1 MILDHAGVTPN
12 PARDKLT
19 VRMPREERKHIAT
32 PTASHVEA
40 AVHLLP
46 SRYRL
51 PALVLDATGM
61 RVGELEA
68 LACGDVDEPRVRWR
82 VSQAVAKTG
91 RARRVP
97 VPPVLFDAVT
107 ALVAREDRHPDRR
120 VFEPFGADKFRIALT
135 RACTASGVPAPDRRA
150 RRPRAGAD
158 RSGLVDLRVSE
169 AERGLALASKHDLD
183 CLNVRLGHEHHVVVR
198 LRRSRVALG
207 LWHVLGW
214 CTPGA
219 PSRAK
224 NA

>member
-19 VRMPREERKHIAT
+19 VRMPREERKHIVA

-68 LACGDVDEPRVRWR
+68 LARGDVDEPRVRWR

-91 RARRVP
+91 RARRSRRT
-97 VPPVLFDAVT
+97 ASVT
-107 ALVAREDRHPDRR
+107 AAS
-120 VFEPFGADKFRIALT
+120 ASCT
-135 RACTASGVPAPDRRA
+135 WRASRGPGSASSSATS
-150 RRPRAGAD
+150 GAD

-183 CLNVRLGHEHHVVVR
+183 CLNVRLGHEHM
-198 LRRSRVALG
+198 
-207 LWHVLGW
+207 
-214 CTPGA
+214 
-219 PSRAK
+219 
-224 NA
+224 